1 MGHNKKN
8 GDCDGD
14 GDDVR
19 IGGTEAFLPAAGAF
33 VVIDVAFLTQFKC
46 HVLSNSASQR
56 TTVSFASFL

>member
-14 GDDVR
+14 GDDVC
-19 IGGTEAFLPAAGAF
+19 GTEAFLPAAGAV